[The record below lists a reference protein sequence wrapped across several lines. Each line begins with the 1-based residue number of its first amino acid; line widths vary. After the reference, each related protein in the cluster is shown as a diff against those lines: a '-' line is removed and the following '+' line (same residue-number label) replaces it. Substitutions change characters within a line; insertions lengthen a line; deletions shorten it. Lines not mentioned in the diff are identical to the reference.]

1 MQKIVRLILTG
12 YLLAGWLYPGLAQ
25 YTPRLRNFQPSEY
38 AAQNQNWS
46 VAQSAEGWIYVGNNG
61 VLMEFDGT
69 RWRHL
74 AMPEK
79 QSVRAVACGQGGR
92 IFCGG
97 FAEFG
102 FWQRDGKGKFSYTSL
117 SAALGESMIE
127 REEIWHILVLPDA
140 VLFQSFSMLYKY
152 DYQQIVPI
160 KPPGAI
166 MFAQVVND
174 QVVVPV
180 IERGLYELLPDQTF
194 RAIPGS
200 EVLKDKI
207 VQFLAPNGHGG
218 IWAGTSDDGIYEYQ
232 AGVCKPWANP
242 LNQVFRQKQLNKAV
256 ALQEGGWAV
265 GTILDGVYLL
275 NQEGILQAHL
285 NRENGLQNNTV
296 LSMHQDRDGN
306 LWLGLDR
313 GIDMAALRSPLSFFS
328 DQTGNIGTVYAA
340 ALFQEKLYIGT
351 NQGLFHAPFG
361 RGEQPLKFTLVEGTQ
376 GQVWQLKAFG
386 GQLICGH
393 NSGTFLVR
401 GGMATRISDVTGGWC
416 TVEIPGRSDLLL
428 QATYTGLIL
437 LRKEPGSD
445 WRFMG
450 RIGGFSEPLKKILF
464 DSEGNL
470 WATHPNRGLYRLRLN
485 AELTQVQEFKKFGKE
500 DGLTSDYQLGL
511 CAVEDGGQKQMLV
524 NAHPSAFRL
533 KSAAGKTALEP
544 HWGKKWISGQGEE
557 AFVLDSTGLWLCSS
571 DKKLEKIPLNLV
583 PAYENIECLGSEVY
597 LFCLE
602 NGFALLHTAD
612 LLAQDSIRSLPPT
625 VIRLV
630 ATADQETFLPGVALW
645 FPYRQNSLEFQFA
658 QPVYGQSNR
667 FSWFLEGFSNGWS
680 PWSATG
686 EKEFT
691 SLPEGRYVL
700 RVRSELGGAEASVA
714 FRIAPPWYRSIW
726 AFGAYGMLLLTLAVW
741 LESVNRKR
749 IERHRR
755 RLETEKE
762 REILKMEVEN
772 KSRELSN
779 AAFNL
784 IRKNEALQSLKD
796 HLIDAHNEPRALS
809 KIVREI
815 DAHLEGDHDWEMF
828 EASFNRVHDDFF
840 KRLMQAYPYL
850 TPGDLRLAAYLKMN
864 LSSKE
869 IAPLLNISVRGIE
882 NKRYRL
888 RKKLGLPEDANLTEF
903 IMAF

>member
-1 MQKIVRLILTG
+1 MIRLIVMG
-12 YLLAGWLYPGLAQ
+12 YFLAGCLAPGLAQ

-46 VAQSAEGWIYVGNNG
+46 VAQSTEGWIYVGNNG
-61 VLMEFDGT
+61 TLMEFDGT
-69 RWRHL
+69 RWRHF

-79 QSVRAVACGQGGR
+79 QSVRAVACGRDGQ

-102 FWQRDGKGKFSYTSL
+102 FWKRDEKGRLTYTSL
-117 SAALGESMIE
+117 SSRLGENMIE

-140 VLFQSFSMLYKY
+140 VLFQSFSMMYKY
-152 DYQQIVPI
+152 DYQKLVPV

-166 MFAQVVND
+166 MFAQMVNNR
-174 QVVVPV
+174 VVVPV
-180 IERGLYELLPDQTF
+180 IDRGLYELLPDQTF
-194 RAIPGS
+194 RAIQGA

-207 VQFLAPNGHGG
+207 VQFMVPNGRGG
-218 IWAGTSDDGIYEYQ
+218 IWAGTSDDGIYEWQ
-232 AGVCKPWANP
+232 AGVCQPWANP

-256 ALQEGGWAV
+256 TLQEGGWAI

-275 NQEGILQAHL
+275 NPDGLLQAHL

-296 LSMHQDRDGN
+296 LSMLQDRDGN
-306 LWLGLDR
+306 LWLGLDK
-313 GIDMAALRSPLSFFS
+313 GIDMAALRSSLSFFS
-328 DQTGNIGTVYAA
+328 DQTGSIGTVYAA

-351 NQGLFHAPFG
+351 NQGVFYAPFRAG
-361 RGEQPLKFTLVEGTQ
+361 SQPLKFTLVEGTQ
-376 GQVWQLKAFG
+376 GQVWQLKEFG

-393 NSGTFLVR
+393 NSGTFLIR
-401 GGMATRISDVTGGWC
+401 GGVSIRISDITGGWC
-416 TVEIPGRSDLLL
+416 SVEIPGRSDLLL

-437 LRKEPGSD
+437 LRREAGGS
-445 WRFMG
+445 WRFG
-450 RIGGFSEPLKKILF
+450 SRIDGFSEPLKKILF
-464 DSEGNL
+464 DSDGNL

-485 AELTQVQEFKKFGKE
+485 QELTQVQEYKKFGKQ
-500 DGLTSDYQLGL
+500 DGLAYEYQLGL
-511 CAVEDGGQKQMLV
+511 CRVTEGSAEQIVI
-524 NAHPSAFRL
+524 NAQPGAFRL
-533 KSAAGKTALEP
+533 RTQEGRTTLEP
-544 HWGKKWISGQGEE
+544 HWGKKWIPGAGEE
-557 AFVLDSTGLWLCSS
+557 VFVLDSSGLWLL
-571 DKKLEKIPLNLV
+571 KKDRDMEKIPLNLV
-583 PAYENIECLGSEVY
+583 PAYENVECLSPDLY

-602 NGFALLHTAD
+602 NGFALLNTAE
-612 LLAQDSIRSLPPT
+612 LPEQDSALSLPPT
-625 VIRLV
+625 VVRLIS
-630 ATADQETFLPGVALW
+630 TTNQETFLPDAALR
-645 FPYRQNSLEFQFA
+645 FPYSENSLEFQFA
-658 QPVYGQSNR
+658 QPVFGPPNR
-667 FSWFLEGFSNGWS
+667 FSWFLEGFSKEWS

-691 SLPEGRYVL
+691 NLPEGRYVF
-700 RVRSELGGAEASVA
+700 RVRSEIGGAEATVV
-714 FRIAPPWYRSIW
+714 FKIAPPWYRSVW
-726 AFGAYGMLLLTLAVW
+726 ALGGYGILLLTLAVW
-741 LESVNRKR
+741 LESLNRKR
-749 IERHRR
+749 LEQHRQ

-762 REILKMEVEN
+762 REILKMEVDN

-840 KRLMQAYPYL
+840 KRLMQAYPDL

-869 IAPLLNISVRGIE
+869 IAPLLNISIRGIE

-888 RKKLGLPEDANLTEF
+888 RKKLGLSEDANLTEF